1 MLYMIL
7 SVMATKCNLPIEPEN
22 GTELCRVK
30 DGEGLLRGFRKEIL
44 TEKLTEREK
53 GLLVCPRCKGIL
65 REACFSNKGEHL
77 CLSCKMKG
85 EKTNSN
91 LQVRNTVS
99 DLKSLCPIHE
109 RGCKWEGNLGECEKH
124 LEECGHVY
132 EMCKIGCSLVFS
144 RDELKVH
151 SKEMC
156 SHRLVVCEHCNA
168 DFKYCDLPTHHNRCH
183 RMPVRCELGCDKL
196 VIRENMTQHMDTECG
211 EKEVNCPFL
220 RYGCKVGLI
229 RRKEMNQ
236 HLEDNK
242 FEHMVMKVNSS
253 EETVVK
259 QNETIMQLVRNNEHM
274 VMKVNSLEE
283 RNVKQNRILRQL
295 SEKIDIFLD
304 PEGYKMA
311 LWNVEGI
318 TDILESKKDHTF
330 TSMEYTLCGFP
341 MIFTLSVSKH
351 DYYITLS
358 FDLVSRQRLIKVSN
372 PLNGR
377 FITRLICHSD
387 QRSTLEFNSASH
399 LIGLPDSILQEM
411 RYFTKEDIA
420 TIKRNDI
427 QAKFIRDGGIQ
438 LQITF
443 DTS

>member
-1 MLYMIL
+1 
-7 SVMATKCNLPIEPEN
+7 MATKCDLPIEPEN

-30 DGEGLLRGFRKEIL
+30 DREGLLRGFRKDIL
-44 TEKLTEREK
+44 TENFTEREK
-53 GLLVCPRCKGIL
+53 QFLVCPRCEGIL
-65 REACFSNKGEHL
+65 RVACSSNRGEHF
-77 CLSCKMKG
+77 CLRCKMKG
-85 EKTNSN
+85 EQTNPN

-99 DLKSLCPIHE
+99 DLKSICPIHE

-124 LEECGHVY
+124 LEVCDYVY
-132 EMCKIGCSLVFS
+132 EMCKLGCGLVFT
-144 RDELKVH
+144 RDGLKIH
-151 SKEMC
+151 SKEC
-156 SHRLVVCEHCNA
+156 SHRKVSCEHCNA
-168 DFKYCDLPTHHNRCH
+168 GFKYRDLPTHHSMCDK
-183 RMPVRCELGCDKL
+183 MPVRCVLGCDKL

-220 RYGCKVGLI
+220 HYGCKAWI
-229 RRKEMNQ
+229 IKRKEMNQ
-236 HLEDNK
+236 HLEDK
-242 FEHMVMKVNSS
+242 QFEH
-253 EETVVK
+253 
-259 QNETIMQLVRNNEHM
+259 I

-283 RNVKQNRILRQL
+283 TNVEQNRIIRQL
-295 SEKIDIFLD
+295 SEKIDTLLN